1 MDYKK
6 YKASKLSGEVLANLS
21 EKAIGIRD
29 NADLPVDVD
38 LHQVVNKELGTD
50 YKDLD
55 ALLADVGVHRKVD
68 TISNLLTTQAGNAK
82 WLVPEIMRS
91 VIKLG
96 MNRAPIYPNVIA
108 SEESINAIKVQVPYV
123 NTMDA
128 APRWLG
134 EGETI
139 QLSELSYGSKE
150 FKVRKMGRGIK
161 LTDELR
167 KYSSLNVVSM
177 FLKDFGVRLGY
188 GLDSLA
194 IQVLLN
200 GEQTN
205 GSQSAPVIG
214 VTTANTL
221 TYKDILR
228 VWLRLSRMGKNPTT
242 MVGGEDMALEILD
255 LPEFKKSNNTAAPEA
270 RLNLRT
276 TVPSQSD
283 FFIHSSVPAD
293 QVIILDEST
302 TMGKFNTMPLKVEH
316 ERIVS
321 NQTEAT
327 YVSLATGFAIFFRDS
342 RVALDKSV
350 TFQSNPFPEYMNIDA
365 MAVETI
371 K

>member
-1 MDYKK
+1 MDFKK
-6 YKASKLSGEVLANLS
+6 YNKNKLSEKLVSLS
-21 EKAIGIRD
+21 EKAISLRD
-29 NADLPVDVD
+29 DAELPVDVA
-38 LHQVVNKELGTD
+38 LHEVANQEEGTN
-50 YKDLD
+50 YESLD
-55 ALLADVGVHRKVD
+55 AMLNDLGVYRKID
-68 TISNLLTTQAGNAK
+68 TVSNLLTTQAGNAK

-91 VIKLG
+91 AIKLG
-96 MNRAPIYPNVIA
+96 MQRAPIYPNVIA
-108 SEESINAIKVQVPYV
+108 SEESINAIKVQVPYI
-123 NTMDA
+123 NQMDA

-139 QLSELSYGSKE
+139 QLAELSYGSKE
-150 FKVRKMGRGIK
+150 FKVRKMGRGVK

-177 FLKDFGVRLGY
+177 FLKDFGTRLGY

-200 GEQTN
+200 GEQAN

-214 VTTANTL
+214 VATANTL
-221 TYKDILR
+221 TYKDLLK
-228 VWLRLSRMGKNPTT
+228 VWLRLARMGKSATT

-270 RLNLRT
+270 KLNMK
-276 TVPSQSD
+276 TVVPTQSD
-283 FFIHSSVPAD
+283 FFIHSSVPAS
-293 QVIILDEST
+293 QVVILDAST

-342 RVALDKSV
+342 RIALDKSV
-350 TFQSNPFPEYMNIDA
+350 TYASNPFPEYMNIDA
-365 MAVETI
+365 MAIEVI

>member
-1 MDYKK
+1 MDFKK
-6 YKASKLSGEVLANLS
+6 YEKSKLAGDTLQNLS
-21 EKAIGIRD
+21 NMAIGLRD
-29 NADLPVDVD
+29 RADLPLDVS
-38 LHQVVNKELGTD
+38 LHEVANQELGTE

-55 ALLADVGVHRKVD
+55 ALLADVGIHRKVD

-91 VIKLG
+91 TIQLG
-96 MNRAPIYPNVIA
+96 MKRAPIYPNVIA
-108 SEESINAIKVQVPYV
+108 SEESINAIKVQVPYI

-167 KYSSLNVVSM
+167 KFSSLNVVSM
-177 FLKDFGVRLGY
+177 FLRDFGIRLGY

-200 GEQTN
+200 GEQAN

-214 VTTANTL
+214 VATANTL
-221 TYKDILR
+221 TYKDILK
-228 VWLRLSRMGKNPTT
+228 VWLRLTRMGKNPTT

-255 LPEFKKSNNTAAPEA
+255 LPEFKKSDKGVAPEA
-270 RLNLRT
+270 KLNLRT
-276 TVPSQSD
+276 SVPSQSD
-283 FFIHSSVPAD
+283 FFIHSSVPAS

-350 TFQSNPFPEYMNIDA
+350 TYTNNPFPEYMNIDA
-365 MAVETI
+365 MAVEVI